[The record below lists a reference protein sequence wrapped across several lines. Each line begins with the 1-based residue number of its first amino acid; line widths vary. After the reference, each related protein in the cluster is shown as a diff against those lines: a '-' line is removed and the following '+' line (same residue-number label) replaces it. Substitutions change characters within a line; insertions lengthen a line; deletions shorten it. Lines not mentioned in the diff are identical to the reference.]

1 MPAIVVLTTLQLSDP
16 FIMKKIIPYG
26 YLRVSSLEQ
35 VRSGGGLEAQDDAV
49 RNYINERSDLFDT
62 DQTIMISD
70 AGLSA
75 FSGQQLSEGQL
86 GVFLSDVE
94 TGKVPKGSAL
104 VCFSIDRLSRQN
116 PWIGTKLISTLIGAG
131 IQIHSVAERQILKS
145 DDPVGAIM
153 STIYLMRANNESE
166 IKSSRAKEGYQQRLL
181 KSIQNKAVLTGQMP
195 RWLFN
200 NEGRYAIN
208 PDMQKIINF
217 TFDSYIAGQS
227 TGYIAKEL
235 NDKGW
240 IFRSTSWRG
249 SYVAKLIRDERLIG
263 KHIRYGKQIKGV
275 KREVIEIIS
284 DFYPVAVDVEKFYLA
299 NIMLTNIAENIRGRT
314 RITYGDTSILRNLFS
329 GVIKCGVCGG
339 DTSVVQNTRR
349 NVVNGTI
356 KYMPYKTFLRCRNK
370 SELKS
375 CTQGDLRYEVIE
387 QAVLLHLKNL
397 DINTLLN
404 KPIDNTVELY
414 KAELEGCISD
424 SLQYKSMIS
433 HRKTEGR
440 RVRPDTLEA
449 YENVMDRI
457 DELNKLIESHVVD
470 DSVPD
475 FNIDLDRIKNVSNVA
490 ERSLIKKGIASISET
505 IKYKRIS
512 DCILIEIMYRN
523 INAKHVLVIDN
534 KSSQMVVDFSI
545 EYNERNNIYICN
557 SFIMEYDNSSYD
569 FTVSK
574 TTMEDYAHMMNF
586 VDYISNEESYKAK
599 EFLVNNFNKFKF
611 LTKNND

>member
-1 MPAIVVLTTLQLSDP
+1 ME
-16 FIMKKIIPYG
+16 KIIPYG

-49 RNYINERSDLFDT
+49 RNYINEHSDLFDT
-62 DQTIMISD
+62 DRTVMISD

-94 TGKVPKGSAL
+94 TGKVPTGSAL

-131 IQIHSVAERQILKS
+131 IQIHSVAERQVLKS

-166 IKSSRAKEGYQQRLL
+166 IKSSRAKDGYQQRLL
-181 KSIQNKAVLTGQMP
+181 KSIQNKTVLTEQMP

-200 NEGRYAIN
+200 NDGKYAID

-240 IFRSTSWRG
+240 MYGSTSWRG

-263 KHIRYGKQIKGV
+263 KHIRYGKQTKGV
-275 KREVIEIIS
+275 KREVIETIS

-299 NIMLTNIAENIRGRT
+299 NNMLTNVAEKIRGRT

-349 NVVNGTI
+349 NVVNGAV
-356 KYMPYKTFLRCRNK
+356 KYIPYKTFLRCRNK
-370 SELKS
+370 YELKS
-375 CTQGDLRYEVIE
+375 CSQGDLRYEVIE
-387 QAVLLHLKNL
+387 QAILLHLKSL
-397 DINTLLN
+397 DINALLN

-414 KAELEGCISD
+414 KSELEGCISD
-424 SLQYKSMIS
+424 SLQYQSMINF
-433 HRKTEGR
+433 RKAENK

-470 DSVPD
+470 DFVPD
-475 FNIDLDRIKNVSNVA
+475 FNIDFDRIKNVSNVA
-490 ERSLIKKGIASISET
+490 ERSVIKKGIASISES
-505 IKYKRIS
+505 IKYRRVS
-512 DCILIEIMYRN
+512 DYILIEIMYRN

-534 KSSQMVVDFSI
+534 KSAEIVVDFSI
-545 EYNERNNIYICN
+545 EYNEMNKMYICN
-557 SFIMEYDNSSYD
+557 SFNMEYDNSSCK
-569 FTVSK
+569 FTLSK

-586 VDYISNEESYKAK
+586 VDYVSDDESYKAK
-599 EFLVNNFNKFKF
+599 EFLVGNFNKFKF
-611 LTKNND
+611 LTKSNE

>member
-1 MPAIVVLTTLQLSDP
+1 ME
-16 FIMKKIIPYG
+16 KIIPYG

-35 VRSGGGLEAQDDAV
+35 VRSGGGLETQDDAV
-49 RNYINERSDLFDT
+49 RNYINEHSDLFDT
-62 DQTIMISD
+62 DRTVMISD

-94 TGKVPKGSAL
+94 TGKVPTGSAL

-131 IQIHSVAERQILKS
+131 IQIHSVAERQVLKS

-166 IKSSRAKEGYQQRLL
+166 IKSSRAKDGYQQRLL
-181 KSIQNKAVLTGQMP
+181 KSIQNKTVLTGQMP

-200 NEGRYAIN
+200 NEGRYAID

-240 IFRSTSWRG
+240 MYGSTSWRG

-275 KREVIEIIS
+275 KREVIETIS
-284 DFYPVAVDVEKFYLA
+284 NFYPVAVDLERFYLA
-299 NIMLTNIAENIRGRT
+299 NNMLTNVAEKIRGRT

-349 NVVNGTI
+349 SVVNGTV
-356 KYMPYKTFLRCRNK
+356 KYIPYKTFLRCRNK
-370 SELKS
+370 YELKS

-387 QAVLLHLKNL
+387 QAVLLHLKSL
-397 DINTLLN
+397 DINVLLN
-404 KPIDNTVELY
+404 KSIDNTVELY
-414 KAELEGCISD
+414 KVELEGCISD
-424 SLQYKSMIS
+424 SLQYQSIINL
-433 HRKTEGR
+433 RKAKNK

-470 DSVPD
+470 DFVPD
-475 FNIDLDRIKNVSNVA
+475 FNIDLDRIKNISNVA
-490 ERSLIKKGIASISET
+490 ERSIIKKGIVSISDA
-505 IKYKRIS
+505 IKYKRVS
-512 DCILIEIMYRN
+512 DFILIEIKYRN
-523 INAKHVLVIDN
+523 VNVKHVLVIDN
-534 KSSQMVVDFSI
+534 KSSEVVVDFSI
-545 EYNERNNIYICN
+545 EYNEENKVYICN
-557 SFIMEYDNSSYD
+557 SFVMEYDNLSCE

-586 VDYISNEESYKAK
+586 VDYVSDDESYKAK
-599 EFLVNNFNKFKF
+599 EFLVNNFTHIKFI
-611 LTKNND
+611 TKSNE

>member
-1 MPAIVVLTTLQLSDP
+1 
-16 FIMKKIIPYG
+16 MKKIIPYG

-62 DQTIMISD
+62 DRTVMISD

-94 TGKVPKGSAL
+94 TGKVPTGSAL

-131 IQIHSVAERQILKS
+131 IQIHSVAERQVLKS

-166 IKSSRAKEGYQQRLL
+166 IKSSRAKDGYQQRLL
-181 KSIQNKAVLTGQMP
+181 KSIQNKTVLTGQMP

-200 NEGRYAIN
+200 KDGRYSIN

-217 TFDSYIAGQS
+217 SFDSYIAGQS

-235 NDKGW
+235 NNKGW
-240 IFRSTSWRG
+240 MYGSTSWRG

-263 KHIRYGKQIKGV
+263 KHTRYGKQIKGV
-275 KREVIEIIS
+275 KREIIEVIP
-284 DFYPVAVDVEKFYLA
+284 DFYPVAVEVEKFYLA
-299 NIMLTNIAENIRGRT
+299 NNMLTNIAEKIRGRT

-349 NVVNGTI
+349 KVVNGTV
-356 KYMPYKTFLRCRNK
+356 KYIPYKTFLRCRNK
-370 SELKS
+370 YELKS

-387 QAVLLHLKNL
+387 QAVLLHLKSL
-397 DINTLLN
+397 DINSLLN

-424 SLQYKSMIS
+424 SLQFQSMINL
-433 HRKTEGR
+433 RKAENK
-440 RVRPDTLEA
+440 RVRPETLEA
-449 YENVMDRI
+449 YEKVMDRI

-470 DSVPD
+470 DFVPD
-475 FNIDLDRIKNVSNVA
+475 FNIDLDRIKNISNVA
-490 ERSLIKKGIASISET
+490 ERSVIKKGIASISDT

-512 DCILIEIMYRN
+512 DFILIEIKYRN

-534 KSSQMVVDFSI
+534 TNSDMVVDFSI
-545 EYNERNNIYICN
+545 EYNEGNKVYICN
-557 SFIMEYDNSSYD
+557 SFVMEYDNLSCE

-586 VDYISNEESYKAK
+586 VDYVSDDESYKAK
-599 EFLVNNFNKFKF
+599 EFLVNNFTHIEFI
-611 LTKNND
+611 TKSNE

>member
-1 MPAIVVLTTLQLSDP
+1 
-16 FIMKKIIPYG
+16 MKKIIPYG

-35 VRSGGGLEAQDDAV
+35 VRSGGGLEAQNDAV

-62 DQTIMISD
+62 DRTVMISD

-94 TGKVPKGSAL
+94 TGKVPTGSAL

-131 IQIHSVAERQILKS
+131 IQIHSVAERQVLKS
-145 DDPVGAIM
+145 DDPVGVIM

-166 IKSSRAKEGYQQRLL
+166 IKSSRAKDGYQQRLL
-181 KSIQNKAVLTGQMP
+181 KSIQNKTVLTGQMP

-200 NEGRYAIN
+200 KNGRYSIN

-217 TFDSYIAGQS
+217 SFDSYIAGQS

-235 NDKGW
+235 NNKGW
-240 IFRSTSWRG
+240 MYGSTSWRG

-263 KHIRYGKQIKGV
+263 KHTRYGKQIKGV
-275 KREVIEIIS
+275 KREIIEVIP
-284 DFYPVAVDVEKFYLA
+284 DFYPVAVELEKFYLA
-299 NIMLTNIAENIRGRT
+299 NNMLTNIAEKIRGRT

-349 NVVNGTI
+349 KIVNGTV
-356 KYMPYKTFLRCRNK
+356 KYIPYKTFLRCRNK
-370 SELKS
+370 YELKS

-387 QAVLLHLKNL
+387 QAVLLHLKSL
-397 DINTLLN
+397 DINSLLN

-424 SLQYKSMIS
+424 SLQYQSMINL
-433 HRKTEGR
+433 RKAENK
-440 RVRPDTLEA
+440 RVRPETLEA
-449 YENVMDRI
+449 YEKVMDRI
-457 DELNKLIESHVVD
+457 DELNRLIESHVVD
-470 DSVPD
+470 DFVPD
-475 FNIDLDRIKNVSNVA
+475 FNIDLDRIKN
-490 ERSLIKKGIASISET
+490 
-505 IKYKRIS
+505 
-512 DCILIEIMYRN
+512 
-523 INAKHVLVIDN
+523 
-534 KSSQMVVDFSI
+534 
-545 EYNERNNIYICN
+545 
-557 SFIMEYDNSSYD
+557 
-569 FTVSK
+569 
-574 TTMEDYAHMMNF
+574 
-586 VDYISNEESYKAK
+586 
-599 EFLVNNFNKFKF
+599 
-611 LTKNND
+611 